1 MMLTVTDLHSN
12 YDLAE
17 ILRGVNLHVDTGEV
31 VGLLGRNGMGKTTL
45 VHSIA
50 GVTPPQVKKGE
61 VTLGGEV
68 ISGLPSYQVA
78 RRGIGLVPQGR
89 HVYGSLSVTE
99 NLKVVA
105 RGANGSENDWTVE
118 RVFDFFPRLEER
130 ADSTA
135 RTLSGGEQQMLA
147 IGRAL
152 MTNPR
157 LLLMD
162 EPSEGL
168 APIILK
174 VIREKMLE
182 VKKTGLSIFLVEQS
196 LGMALS
202 LCDRIYILGEE
213 GRIAWEGTP
222 AELDADGQTKKNLLG
237 VG

>member
-17 ILRGVNLHVDTGEV
+17 ILRGVDLHVDTGEV

-50 GVTPPQVKKGE
+50 GVTPPRVRQGV

-68 ISGLPSYQVA
+68 ISGLQSYQIA
-78 RRGIGLVPQGR
+78 RKGIGLVPQGR

-105 RGANGSENDWTVE
+105 RAAKGSENDWTIE
-118 RVFDFFPRLEER
+118 RVFEFFPRLEER
-130 ADSTA
+130 SNSSA

-174 VIREKMLE
+174 GIREKMLE
-182 VKKTGLSIFLVEQS
+182 VKKMGLSIFLVEQS
-196 LGMALS
+196 LGLAFS

-222 AELDADGQTKKNLLG
+222 AALDADEHTKKHLLG
-237 VG
+237 V

>member
-1 MMLTVTDLHSN
+1 MLTVTDLHSN

-45 VHSIA
+45 VSSIA
-50 GVTPPQVKKGE
+50 GVTPPTVKSGV

-68 ISGLPSYQVA
+68 ISGRPSHQIA
-78 RRGIGLVPQGR
+78 RMGIGLVPQGR
-89 HVYGSLSVTE
+89 HVFGSLSVTE
-99 NLKVVA
+99 NLNVVA
-105 RGANGSENDWTVE
+105 RGTTGSENDWTIE

-130 ADSTA
+130 SNSSA

-174 VIREKMLE
+174 VIREKLQE
-182 VKKTGLSIFLVEQS
+182 VKQTGLSIFLVEQS
-196 LGMALS
+196 LGLALS

-213 GRIAWEGTP
+213 GTVAWEGTP
-222 AELDADGQTKKNLLG
+222 AELDGDNATKTELLG
-237 VG
+237 V

>member
-1 MMLTVTDLHSN
+1 MLTVTDLHSN

-45 VHSIA
+45 VSSIA

-61 VTLGGEV
+61 VKLDGEL
-68 ISGLPSYQVA
+68 ISGLPSYRIAQK
-78 RRGIGLVPQGR
+78 GIGLVPQGR

-99 NLKVVA
+99 NLNVVA
-105 RGANGSENDWTVE
+105 RGGDGSENDWTIE

-130 ADSTA
+130 SNSSA

-174 VIREKMLE
+174 VIREKLLE

-196 LGMALS
+196 LGLALS

-213 GRIAWEGTP
+213 GAIAWEGTP
-222 AELDADGQTKKNLLG
+222 TALNADEHTKKELLG
-237 VG
+237 V

>member
-1 MMLTVTDLHSN
+1 MLTVTDLHSN

-45 VHSIA
+45 VHSVA
-50 GVTPPQVKKGE
+50 GVTPPRVKQGV

-68 ISGLPSYQVA
+68 ISGLPSYQIA
-78 RRGIGLVPQGR
+78 RKGIGLVPQGR

-105 RGANGSENDWTVE
+105 RAANGSENDWTIE

-130 ADSTA
+130 SNSSA

-174 VIREKMLE
+174 VIREKLQE
-182 VKKTGLSIFLVEQS
+182 VKRTGLSIFLVEQS
-196 LGMALS
+196 LGLAFS

-222 AELDADGQTKKNLLG
+222 DALDADEHTKKHLLG
-237 VG
+237 V

>member
-1 MMLTVTDLHSN
+1 MMLTVTDVHSN

-45 VHSIA
+45 VSSIA
-50 GVTPPQVKKGE
+50 GVTPPQLKQGE
-61 VTLGGEV
+61 ITLDGSV
-68 ISGLPSYQVA
+68 ISGLPSYQIA
-78 RRGIGLVPQGR
+78 RKGIGLVPQGR
-89 HVYGSLSVTE
+89 HVFGSLTVVE
-99 NLKVVA
+99 NLNVVA
-105 RGANGSENDWTVE
+105 RAAGDPANAWTVE
-118 RVFDFFPRLEER
+118 RVYDFFPRLEER
-130 ADSTA
+130 SNSRA

-152 MTNPR
+152 MTNPK

-174 VIREKMLE
+174 AIREKLQE
-182 VKKTGLSIFLVEQS
+182 LKKTGLSIFLVEQS
-196 LGMALS
+196 LGLALS

-213 GRIAWEGTP
+213 GTIAWEGSP
-222 AELDADGQTKKNLLG
+222 QALDSDEHVKKELLG
-237 VG
+237 V